1 MGNSTPDKKKNSG
14 VCSYHLLV
22 GNRFCAAAFFLL
34 LSNHLDGTYI
44 LAFHRLDSSSRAY
57 CIQVFLMKDTQRSSG
72 PRPET
77 RELMRPWINQSSDV
91 FVTRATDTVLKVL
104 GKSVTS
110 LLKPTLIYN
119 NVGTRHDYARRYRP
133 ELNVNA
139 VRRCLGGQQ
148 IDRGHWL
155 ITTK

>member
-1 MGNSTPDKKKNSG
+1 MRNSTLDKEKTSD
-14 VCSYHLLV
+14 VCLYHFLV
-22 GNRFCAAAFFLL
+22 GNRFCAAAFFLF
-34 LSNHLDGTYI
+34 LSNHLDSTYI
-44 LAFHRLDSSSRAY
+44 LDLHRLDSSSRAY
-57 CIQVFLMKDTQRSSG
+57 TGFLMKDTQRSSG

-77 RELMRPWINQSSDV
+77 RELMRPWIYQSSDV

-139 VRRCLGGQQ
+139 VRRCLGGKQ